1 MTTVAGKIVVLG
13 LAGIDWPDLS
23 ARASGG
29 QIPAIASLIARGA
42 AGRLLAP
49 EAPHGPVAWATLATG
64 LGADRHG
71 MILREEPWA
80 GGLRPV
86 GRAAW
91 KIDPVWLRLADAGIA
106 TAGVGWPGTA
116 PGETWP
122 GVHVDE
128 RFPLA
133 GGRAPGEWLLPPGV
147 APPDWLETLRDLRMH
162 PLDVT
167 GAMLAPFV
175 PALKAVDQARDHR
188 LVDLALMV
196 AELSTGHAA
205 ATALLEEAPWQAL
218 FVHHRWIEAVH
229 ARFGKAAP
237 PFGGVVDAAWTLL
250 DALVGAVAA
259 ALPDDAT
266 ILLVSPG
273 NPGRAGIMIAAGPR
287 IASGQVF
294 HAAQARDVVP
304 TLLAQFGYADPSLP
318 GRALLSH
325 PAPLRDLGPGGRS
338 MTDVTPHA
346 DDLARVAAFGHVPPQ
361 VPHAWQARKFAAE
374 AQILL
379 ARDPAA
385 AGRRADA
392 ALALDPTLIPALG
405 VRAAAHV
412 AAEEAEPLP
421 ELADRIDAAAPGHLW
436 ASLVRAG
443 YHALRGE
450 ASLARPYLKH
460 VEAEGGPEE
469 LLRVAAAWMMLKRP
483 ADAGRAFETVL
494 ASQPDNV
501 SALVGLAI
509 ARADRPLLAEPPLRR
524 VLDLDPTHQPAREVL
539 AGLLRGT
546 GRATEA
552 VVIER
557 S

>member
-1 MTTVAGKIVVLG
+1 MTAAADKIVVLG

-23 ARASGG
+23 ARAGGG
-29 QIPAIASLIARGA
+29 QIPAIANLIARGT
-42 AGRLLAP
+42 AGRLLAS
-49 EAPHGPVAWATLATG
+49 EAPHGPAAWATLATG
-64 LGADRHG
+64 LGPDRHG
-71 MILREEPWA
+71 IILREEAWA

-91 KIDPVWLRLADAGIA
+91 KSDPVWLRLADAGVA
-106 TAGVGWPGTA
+106 TAGVGWTGTA
-116 PGETWP
+116 PGEAWP

-128 RFPLA
+128 RFPTA
-133 GGRAPGEWLLPPGV
+133 GGKLPGEWLLPPGV
-147 APPDWLETLRDLRMH
+147 APPDWRETLRDLRMH

-175 PALKAVDQARDHR
+175 PALDTVDQARDHR

-205 ATALLEEAPWQAL
+205 AMALLERAPWQAL

-229 ARFGKAAP
+229 ARFAKAAP

-259 ALPDDAT
+259 ALPENAT

-273 NPGRAGIMIAAGPR
+273 NPGRAGIVIAAGPG
-287 IASGQVF
+287 IASGQVL

-304 TLLAQFGYADPSLP
+304 TLLAQLGYADPSLP

-325 PAPLRDLGPGGRS
+325 PAPLRALEPGGRS
-338 MTDVTPHA
+338 VRDVTPDA
-346 DDLARVAAFGHVPPQ
+346 DDLARVASFGHVPPQ
-361 VPHAWQARKFAAE
+361 VPPAWQARKLAAE

-379 ARDPAA
+379 AQDPAA

-392 ALALDPTLIPALG
+392 ALAIDPRLIPALG
-405 VRAAAHV
+405 VRAAAHA

-443 YHALRGE
+443 YHALRAE
-450 ASLARPYLKH
+450 AALARPYLKH
-460 VEAEGGPEE
+460 VEAHGGAEE
-469 LLRVAAAWMMLKRP
+469 LLRVSAAWMMLKRP
-483 ADAGRAFETVL
+483 AEAAHAFETVL

-501 SALVGLAI
+501 SALLGLAI
-509 ARADRPLLAEPPLRR
+509 ARTDRPLLAEPPLRR
-524 VLDLDPTHQPAREVL
+524 VLDLDPAHQPAREVL
-539 AGLLRGT
+539 ADLLRRT
-546 GRATEA
+546 GRGAEA
-552 VVIER
+552 VVIEQT
-557 S
+557 